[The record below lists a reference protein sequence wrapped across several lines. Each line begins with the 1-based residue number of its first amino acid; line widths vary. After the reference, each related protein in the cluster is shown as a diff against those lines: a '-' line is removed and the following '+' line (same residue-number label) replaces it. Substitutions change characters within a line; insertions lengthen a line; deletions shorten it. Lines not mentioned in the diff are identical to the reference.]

1 MFRPAGIL
9 LALFLLS
16 APVQAQFN
24 AYKYVV
30 VPTHFE
36 GYPKPNQHQTSTLI
50 KYYLAE
56 NGYPAVYDTQQPTEL
71 RVQPCLGVFTR
82 LHDTSGMFVTRVT
95 LEFVDCEGK
104 QVFETMEGTS
114 RLKDFVQA
122 YKEAIQNAFLS
133 FSGRGY
139 SYHPVAATPTTPAAP
154 AVQAETPVAVAA
166 AAAAVAEPV
175 AEAAP
180 VAEEAAA
187 EVAEQAAAEVAEQA
201 AAEVAEQAAP
211 LPAIGAVAAASEK
224 EPEVWYAQ
232 PIENGYQ
239 LVDSTPKIRM
249 KLVNTSR
256 KDTYIALVD
265 EQARGSVYLEDG
277 VWIHEYFEG
286 GTLFR
291 QPLQI
296 KF

>member
-1 MFRPAGIL
+1 MLRPAGIF
-9 LALFLLS
+9 LAFFIMGASL
-16 APVQAQFN
+16 QAQFN

-36 GYPKPNQHQTSTLI
+36 GYPKPNQYQTSTVI
-50 KYYLAE
+50 KYFLTEY
-56 NGYPAVYDTQQPTEL
+56 GYPAVYDAQQPTEL
-71 RVQPCLGVFTR
+71 RVQPCLGVFAR

-104 QVFETMEGTS
+104 QVFQTLEGSS
-114 RLKDFVQA
+114 RQKDYVQA

-133 FSGRGY
+133 LSGRTY
-139 SYHPVAATPTTPAAP
+139 SYHPVATPVSKPAAQPTPA
-154 AVQAETPVAVAA
+154 AVQAEPPPVATPVPAEKSVAA
-166 AAAAVAEPV
+166 VTAAVSTPEPV

-180 VAEEAAA
+180 EAAPAAAEIAIEVAEEASP
-187 EVAEQAAAEVAEQA
+187 VR
-201 AAEVAEQAAP
+201 
-211 LPAIGAVAAASEK
+211 AVAAGSASE
-224 EPEVWYAQ
+224 PETWYAQ
-232 PIENGYQ
+232 PIANGFQ

-265 EQARGSVYLEDG
+265 DQARGSVYLEDG

-291 QPLQI
+291 QPLSI